1 VGDIVVLAVKG
12 LLGGVLVVVFS
23 LLSEALRPKSF
34 AGLFG
39 AAPSIALGALTVTAV
54 TRSPAVAREQSL
66 AMIVGAAAMI
76 LYCAAAIPSVDRLGA
91 LRGSFVA
98 IGVWFAVAIVG
109 YFVFLA
115 P

>member
-12 LLGGVLVVVFS
+12 CLGGALVVTFS

-39 AAPSIALGALTVTAV
+39 AAPSIALGALIVTAV
-54 TRSPAVAREQSL
+54 TRSTAVAREQSL

-76 LYCAAAIPSVDRLGA
+76 LYCATAIPCVDRLGA
-91 LRGSFVA
+91 LRGSFLA
-98 IGVWFAVAIVG
+98 IGIWLSVVVVG
-109 YFVFLA
+109 YFMLLA
-115 P
+115 R

>member
-12 LLGGVLVVVFS
+12 LLGGALVVMFS

-54 TRSPAVAREQSL
+54 TRSTAVAREQSL

-76 LYCAAAIPSVDRLGA
+76 LYCAAAIPCVDRLGA
-91 LRGSFVA
+91 LRGSLLAV
-98 IGVWFAVAIVG
+98 GVWFAVALGG
-109 YFVFLA
+109 YFTLLA
-115 P
+115 R